1 MIYPQRANYILLSA
15 LLLSSSPECLAD
27 TADDSAAAGVT
38 LLDET
43 FDRSLSGSMD
53 NISYSGDIDSC
64 TGIPGWYTSAIGLCE
79 GHFVFAP
86 AIDPVTLVTPP
97 LSVSVASPLKV
108 TLTMAEYNNERY
120 YTGASVKV
128 ALLHDDGNTASVR
141 PVEITRA
148 GFAEYEV
155 SLDIQQV
162 PDDVRIMLSYD
173 NGGSN
178 RKLFLDRLTVTQSF
192 EASVEAITSDSAR
205 AWISG
210 PQEITVDGRCAR
222 VFAIDGRCL
231 YDGPSVV
238 VRVDAPIVIAV
249 VDGVVVRLRL

>member
-15 LLLSSSPECLAD
+15 FLLSASSECVAD
-27 TADDSAAAGVT
+27 TADDCDADGIT
-38 LLDET
+38 LLDEP

-53 NISYSGDIDSC
+53 HISYSGDIDSC
-64 TGIPGWYTSAIGLCE
+64 TGISGWYTSAIGLCE

-97 LSVSVASPLKV
+97 LSVSVASPLRV
-108 TLTMAEYNNERY
+108 TMAMAEYNNERY
-120 YTGASVKV
+120 YTGASVEV
-128 ALLHDDGNTASVR
+128 TLLHDNGDTVSVR
-141 PVEITRA
+141 PVEITQA

-155 SLDIQQV
+155 SLDIAQ
-162 PDDVRIMLSYD
+162 PPCDVRIMLSYD

-178 RKLFLDRLTVTQSF
+178 RKLFLDRLTVTQSS
-192 EASVEAITSDSAR
+192 EASTEAITSDSAR

-210 PQEITVDGRCAR
+210 QHEITVDGRCAR

-231 YDGPSVV
+231 YEGSSAV
-238 VRVDAPIVIAV
+238 VRVNAPVIIAV
-249 VDGVVVRLRL
+249 VDGIAVKLRL

>member
-53 NISYSGDIDSC
+53 HISYSGDIDSC

-97 LSVSVASPLKV
+97 LSVSVASPLRV
-108 TLTMAEYNNERY
+108 TLAMAEYNNERY
-120 YTGASVKV
+120 YTGASVELS
-128 ALLHDDGNTASVR
+128 LLHDDGNTASVR

-210 PQEITVDGRCAR
+210 PHEITVDGRCAR

-231 YDGPSVV
+231 YDGPSAV